1 MANSLT
7 ELNVR
12 RALSKH
18 AGDIAQHHDHVVD
31 ALIAGGMLNDR
42 NNVTAAADEA
52 TVVFAKNFAGDDV
65 KVNLYTPNMSA
76 KADEKNKVLLSA
88 LAREL
93 ARYGDDQMLVAP
105 DKLLN
110 IVKLDAN
117 LKAANVPLDRRY
129 EVKSKFAM
137 LHLIQ

>member
-1 MANSLT
+1 
-7 ELNVR
+7 
-12 RALSKH
+12 
-18 AGDIAQHHDHVVD
+18 
-31 ALIAGGMLNDR
+31 
-42 NNVTAAADEA
+42 
-52 TVVFAKNFAGDDV
+52 V
-65 KVNLYTPNMSA
+65 KVKLYTPNMSA

-129 EVKSKFAM
+129 EVKSKLAM